1 MSNDNIFADMDWGD
15 GLDNDYDEVEH
26 NWDLY
31 KQKYGLDGYCP
42 TYMDNLELNWE
53 LAKLKWDKNQTK
65 SEIATREYEGVVI
78 VYDNPDGDFLKN
90 IDRAKKEFPTRK
102 FILKTWDDKKYY
114 FVDLDA
120 EGDEILQTNFEG
132 YSEKNTLIQLLLY
145 HKYIEKLPD
154 WEKYK
159 RVKYMQQLEYYAMQ
173 SQSVPLGDYLEAD
186 EEPEQVD

>member
-1 MSNDNIFADMDWGD
+1 MSDNIFANMDWGD

-31 KQKYGLDGYCP
+31 KQKYGLKGYCP
-42 TYMDNLELNWE
+42 VYLDNLEYNWE
-53 LAKLKWDKNQTK
+53 LAKLQWDKNKTK
-65 SEIATREYEGVVI
+65 SEIVTREYEGVFI

-120 EGDEILQTNFEG
+120 EGDEVLQTNFEG
-132 YSEKNTLIQLLLY
+132 YSEKNTLIRLLLF

-173 SQSVPLGDYLEAD
+173 SQSVPFGEYL
-186 EEPEQVD
+186 

>member
-1 MSNDNIFADMDWGD
+1 MSDNIFANMDWGD

-31 KQKYGLDGYCP
+31 KQKYGLKGYCP
-42 TYMDNLELNWE
+42 VYLDNLEYNWE
-53 LAKLKWDKNQTK
+53 LAKLQWDKNKTK
-65 SEIATREYEGVVI
+65 SEIITREYEGVFI
-78 VYDNPDGDFLKN
+78 IYDNPDGDFLKN

-120 EGDEILQTNFEG
+120 EGDEVLQTNFEG
-132 YSEKNTLIQLLLY
+132 YGEKNTLIQLLLF

-154 WEKYK
+154 WGKYK

-173 SQSVPLGDYLEAD
+173 SQSVPFGEYLEAD

>member
-1 MSNDNIFADMDWGD
+1 MSDNIFANMDWGD

-31 KQKYGLDGYCP
+31 KQKYGLKGYCP
-42 TYMDNLELNWE
+42 VYLDNLEYNWE
-53 LAKLKWDKNQTK
+53 LAKLQWDKNKTK
-65 SEIATREYEGVVI
+65 SEIVTREYEGVFI

-132 YSEKNTLIQLLLY
+132 YGEKNTLIQLLLF
-145 HKYIEKLPD
+145 HKYIEKLSD

-173 SQSVPLGDYLEAD
+173 SQSVPFGEYLEAD